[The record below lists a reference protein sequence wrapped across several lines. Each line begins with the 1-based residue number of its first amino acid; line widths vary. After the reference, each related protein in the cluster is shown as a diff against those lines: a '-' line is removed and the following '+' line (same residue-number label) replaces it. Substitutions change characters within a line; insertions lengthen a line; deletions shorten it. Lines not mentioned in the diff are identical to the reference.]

1 MNTKISNHSASLGY
15 LAAQGCQALRGVSAS
30 PRLDAEVLLAHTA
43 GISRSVVFA
52 FSERTIRPEM
62 ECRYF
67 DLIAK
72 RVNGMLVAQLVG
84 KKEFYSLEFVVTA
97 DTLVPRPETELLV
110 EKALAWIPEKA
121 KMSILDIGTGTG
133 AIALAIK
140 KHRPHACITGVDV
153 SEAALFV
160 AKGNGVALD
169 LDVRWLRSSAY
180 SALSGER
187 FDLIVT
193 NPPYVEKGDPCL
205 LDDICFEPRLALDG
219 GTDGLDIIRVI
230 VAGAK
235 KHLSPNGRLLMEHGL
250 DQSGVVTKLLQA
262 NSFEVLGS
270 YCDLARHPRAL
281 GAQVVTP

>member
-1 MNTKISNHSASLGY
+1 MSTKISRYSASLGY
-15 LAAQGCQALRGVSAS
+15 LAARGCQALQGASAS
-30 PRLDAEVLLAHTA
+30 PRLDAEVLLAYTA

-52 FSERTIRPEM
+52 FSERTVCPEM

-67 DLIAK
+67 DLITK
-72 RVNGMLVAQLVG
+72 RVNGMPVAQLVG
-84 KKEFYSLEFVVTA
+84 KKEFYSLEFAVTA

-110 EKALAWIPEKA
+110 EKALGWIPEKA

-140 KHRPHACITGVDV
+140 RHRPDACITGVDV
-153 SEAALFV
+153 SEEALFV
-160 AKGNGVALD
+160 ARGNGVALG

-180 SALSGER
+180 SALFGER

-193 NPPYVEKGDPCL
+193 NPPYVEKRDPCL
-205 LDDICFEPRLALDG
+205 LGDVCFEPRLALDG
-219 GTDGLDIIRVI
+219 GDDGLDVIRII

-250 DQSGVVTKLLQA
+250 GQSGVIAELLQA
-262 NSFEVLGS
+262 NSLEVLGS
-270 YCDLARHPRAL
+270 YSDLARHPRAL
-281 GAQVVTP
+281 SAQVATP

>member
-1 MNTKISNHSASLGY
+1 MSTKISRYSASLGY
-15 LAAQGCQALRGVSAS
+15 LAARGRQALQGASAS
-30 PRLDAEVLLAHTA
+30 PRLDAEVLLAYTA

-52 FSERTIRPEM
+52 FSERTVCPEM

-67 DLIAK
+67 DLITK
-72 RVNGMLVAQLVG
+72 RVNGMPVAQLVG
-84 KKEFYSLEFVVTA
+84 KKEFYSLEFAVTA

-110 EKALAWIPEKA
+110 EKALGWIPEKA

-140 KHRPHACITGVDV
+140 RHRPDACITGVDV
-153 SEAALFV
+153 SEEALFV
-160 AKGNGVALD
+160 ARGNGVALG

-180 SALSGER
+180 SALFGER

-193 NPPYVEKGDPCL
+193 NPPYVEKRDPCL
-205 LDDICFEPRLALDG
+205 LGDVCFEPRLALDG
-219 GTDGLDIIRVI
+219 GDDGLDVIRII

-250 DQSGVVTKLLQA
+250 GQSGVIAELLQA
-262 NSFEVLGS
+262 NSLEVLGS
-270 YCDLARHPRAL
+270 YSDLARHPRAL
-281 GAQVVTP
+281 SAQVATP

>member
-1 MNTKISNHSASLGY
+1 VSTKISRYSASLGY
-15 LAAQGCQALRGVSAS
+15 LAARGRQALQGASAS
-30 PRLDAEVLLAHTA
+30 PRLDAEVLLAYTA

-52 FSERTIRPEM
+52 FSERTVCPEM

-67 DLIAK
+67 DLITK
-72 RVNGMLVAQLVG
+72 RVNGMPVAQLVG
-84 KKEFYSLEFVVTA
+84 KKEFYSLEFAVTA

-110 EKALAWIPEKA
+110 EKALGWIPEKA

-140 KHRPHACITGVDV
+140 RHRPDACITGVDV
-153 SEAALFV
+153 SEEALFV
-160 AKGNGVALD
+160 ARGNGVALG

-180 SALSGER
+180 SALFGER

-193 NPPYVEKGDPCL
+193 NPPYVEKRDPCL
-205 LDDICFEPRLALDG
+205 LGDVCFEPRLALDG
-219 GTDGLDIIRVI
+219 GDDGLDVIRII

-250 DQSGVVTKLLQA
+250 GQSGVIAELLQA
-262 NSFEVLGS
+262 NSLEVLGS
-270 YCDLARHPRAL
+270 YSDLARHPRAL
-281 GAQVVTP
+281 SAQVATP